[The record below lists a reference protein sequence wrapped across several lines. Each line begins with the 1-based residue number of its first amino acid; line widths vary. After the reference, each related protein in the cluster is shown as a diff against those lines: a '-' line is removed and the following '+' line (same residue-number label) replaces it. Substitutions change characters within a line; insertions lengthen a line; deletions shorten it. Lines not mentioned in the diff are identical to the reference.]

1 MSRSEG
7 HGEADAGGEPRGRP
21 VVESGPAR
29 RGPGASGDESPRD
42 AVSRGLRTRPLPIR
56 RGWPAGPSPQLG
68 GARVS
73 ERLPRRRTG
82 GGGTRKRGQR
92 SALLRLPAPGG
103 AGLASASPVAAR
115 AWGLAARAPWPA
127 RRSRGRAPPP
137 RTDCRAVR
145 CARRSRGGAR
155 PAESRQDAHQGVPHS
170 AAHELGRVPGGPA
183 LHDPGEGGGKPGP
196 PGGPASLRSK
206 GWSAQATPGTRVWA
220 QLNVLPR
227 RPPPPSLLRVLDG
240 PRG

>member
-1 MSRSEG
+1 M
-7 HGEADAGGEPRGRP
+7 
-21 VVESGPAR
+21 ESGPAR

-42 AVSRGLRTRPLPIR
+42 AVSRGLRTRPLSIR

-206 GWSAQATPGTRVWA
+206 GLERTGHTWDKGLGPAQ
-220 QLNVLPR
+220 
-227 RPPPPSLLRVLDG
+227 RPAPSPPSSIPATGLGRAQRLEERSPLRM
-240 PRG
+240 RGRGWGWG